1 MATSSV
7 TELVQ
12 AVNRPRALSES
23 TNRPLMRKSEGGGEE
38 ERKGATGRRNSE
50 NVAPNRR
57 NSHGGTRNSMQRIS
71 ELPEK
76 EPRKSSRLSFM
87 GYNCFLMAINVAV
100 DTSMRF
106 VPFFFFCWHIF
117 LFYYLTYIVWSF
129 DLVS

>member
-38 ERKGATGRRNSE
+38 ERKGAMGRRNSE

-76 EPRKSSRLSFM
+76 KPRKSSRLSFM
-87 GYNCFLMAINVAV
+87 GYNCFLMAIVAV

-106 VPFFFFCWHIF
+106 VLLFFFFGWHIF
-117 LFYYLTYIVWSF
+117 LFNYLTYIVW
-129 DLVS
+129 